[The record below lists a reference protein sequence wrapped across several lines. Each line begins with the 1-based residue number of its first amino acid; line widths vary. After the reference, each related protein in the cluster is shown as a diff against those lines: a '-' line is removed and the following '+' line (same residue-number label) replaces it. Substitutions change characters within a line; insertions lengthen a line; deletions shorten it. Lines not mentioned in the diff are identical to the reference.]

1 MQRENPEVF
10 LLVSKIKQLVSEME
24 ETEEKES
31 DLGERLLH
39 LTVE

>member
-10 LLVSKIKQLVSEME
+10 LSVSKIKQLVTETE

-31 DLGERLLH
+31 DLGGRLLC
-39 LTVE
+39 LTC